1 MKFIVAIILTAFLSY
16 AIGLFAVL
24 PWYSFVF
31 CALIV
36 AVAVHQKPW
45 KAFLA
50 GFVALLLLWMG
61 LAFRIDNLNEH
72 ILSVKVA
79 SILPLHGSAAVLIVL
94 TGLIGGLVA
103 GLGALTGSYLV
114 KAK

>member
-16 AIGLFAVL
+16 AVGLFTIL

-45 KAFLA
+45 KAFLS
-50 GFVALLLLWMG
+50 GFIALALLWAG

-79 SILPLHGSAAVLIVL
+79 TILPLQGSTLVLIII

-103 GLGALTGSYLV
+103 GLGALTGSYLR
-114 KAK
+114 K